1 MKRLLEGKV
10 GLVTGG
16 SSGIGRSSALTFIRE
31 GAKVVVSD
39 VDIKGGEETVQK
51 MKAAG
56 GEAIFVKADVS
67 KSSDV
72 EALIRETVKIY
83 HRLDCALNNAG
94 VEGVLSTLADYAE
107 KDWNQVIN
115 TNLTGAWLCMKYEI
129 LQMLKQGGG
138 SIVNTSSI
146 YGLVGA
152 RNMPA
157 YAASKHGVVGLTK
170 SAALECAQVGIRV
183 NAVCPS
189 IIRTPMV
196 ERVVRGDPQA
206 EARLVSKH
214 PMGRMGTPEEVA
226 EAAVWL
232 CSDAAS
238 FVTGHIMSVDGGRFA
253 E

>member
-1 MKRLLEGKV
+1 MKRRLEDKV
-10 GLVTGG
+10 ALITGG
-16 SSGIGRSSALTFIRE
+16 SSGIGRASALALIRE
-31 GAKVVVSD
+31 GARVVVSD
-39 VDIKGGEETVQK
+39 VDIKGGEETVH
-51 MKAAG
+51 KAKEAG
-56 GEAIFVKADVS
+56 GDATFIKADVS
-67 KSSDV
+67 KAPEV
-72 EALIRETVKIY
+72 ETLVKKSIEIY
-83 HRLDCALNNAG
+83 HRLDCAVNNAG
-94 VEGVLSTLADYAE
+94 IEGVLATTADYLE
-107 KDWNQVIN
+107 KEWDHVIN
-115 TNLTGAWLCMKYEI
+115 TNLKSVWLCMKYEI
-129 LQMLKQGGG
+129 RQMLIQGSG

-170 SAALECAQVGIRV
+170 SAALEYAQTGIRI

-196 ERVVRGDPQA
+196 ERVVGGNPQI
-206 EARLVSKH
+206 EAQLISKH
-214 PMGRMGTPEEVA
+214 PIGRMGTPEEVA
-226 EAAVWL
+226 EALVWL

>member
-1 MKRLLEGKV
+1 MKRLLEGKM

-16 SSGIGRSSALTFIRE
+16 SSGIGRASVLALIRE
-31 GAKVVVSD
+31 GARVVVSD
-39 VDIKGGEETVQK
+39 VDIKGGEETVH
-51 MKAAG
+51 KAKEAG
-56 GEAIFVKADVS
+56 GDAIFIKADVS
-67 KSSDV
+67 KASEV
-72 EALIRETVKIY
+72 EALIKKTVEIY

-94 VEGVLSTLADYAE
+94 VEGVLATISDYTE
-107 KDWNQVIN
+107 KDWDRVIN
-115 TNLTGAWLCMKYEI
+115 TNLRGAWLCMKYEI
-129 LQMLKQGGG
+129 PQMLKQGAG

-170 SAALECAQVGIRV
+170 SAALEYAQVGIRV

-189 IIRTPMV
+189 VIRTPMV
-196 ERVVRGDPQA
+196 ERVVRGDPQV
-206 EARLVSKH
+206 EAKLVSKH
-214 PMGRMGTPEEVA
+214 PLGRMGTPEEVA
-226 EAAVWL
+226 EAVVWL

-238 FVTGHIMSVDGGRFA
+238 FVTGHIMAVDGGRFA